1 MDLAVEGVELG
12 DLEVSERPERRG
24 ILEQPCVGELY
35 YLYVGTKQ
43 PVMSYATRAL
53 MQLAQY
59 DEVVIK
65 ARGLAISRA
74 VDVVQIITKR
84 FGSGQFKVKSVRTD
98 TEWSRSRTEVR
109 GTSQRLRSLSARRL
123 SSR

>member
-1 MDLAVEGVELG
+1 
-12 DLEVSERPERRG
+12 
-24 ILEQPCVGELY
+24 
-35 YLYVGTKQ
+35 
-43 PVMSYATRAL
+43 MSYATRAL